1 LISQGAPLQ
10 KFDYR
15 YPRFSVDLPARLIT
29 QDSTRIGRC
38 VDIGKEGLKLELD
51 QSLLPDDCGTLSLFC
66 RGHIFE
72 LRVRVAHAGASQGR
86 MEFIYSCDSERA
98 VVQDLLASLAK
109 PSER

>member
-1 LISQGAPLQ
+1 LQ

-15 YPRFSVDLPARLIT
+15 YPRFAVDLPARLIT

-51 QSLLPDDCGTLSLFC
+51 QALLPQDCGTLSLFC

-72 LRVRVAHAGASQGR
+72 LRVRVAQAGASQGR

-98 VVQDLLASLAK
+98 VVQDLLTSLAR
-109 PSER
+109 P

>member
-1 LISQGAPLQ
+1 LQ

-15 YPRFSVDLPARLIT
+15 YPRFAVDLPARLTT